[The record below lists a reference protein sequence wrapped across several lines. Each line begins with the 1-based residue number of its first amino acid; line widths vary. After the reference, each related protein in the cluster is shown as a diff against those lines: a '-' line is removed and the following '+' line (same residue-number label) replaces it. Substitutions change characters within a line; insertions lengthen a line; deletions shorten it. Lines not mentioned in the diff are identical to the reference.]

1 MQSSMNFPAAA
12 LIATG
17 LLVKAVNDVAASYT
31 TVFEDASSKSNI
43 NRRYLAYPPHQE

>member
-17 LLVKAVNDVAASYT
+17 LLVKAVNDVAASYA
-31 TVFEDASSKSNI
+31 TVLEGASRRSNI
-43 NRRYLAYPPHQE
+43 NRRYLAYPPHQK